1 MPLLDSITQFVKDPP
16 PNYVFE
22 FSDAGIAYARPSAS
36 GTRELGFASL
46 DPGTLVPSPVADN
59 LLRTEAVSSTLARI
73 APAVGATKRRRAAL
87 ILPDWAARVS
97 VLDFDSFPSSAAE
110 QLSLIKFRLKKT
122 LPFDIESAA
131 VSYFVQPKSVQAKT
145 GGGKIDVVTVV
156 VALEVLARYEALFRA
171 QNFHA
176 GDITTA
182 GLASLEL
189 VEDTDAVIVAKLTG
203 RALTVM
209 VVSGGVLKLYR
220 CVDLDNANDEEILQ
234 VLRPTISY
242 VEDEL
247 DTKTR
252 KIIATGFSV
261 NGELP
266 MEKEPLRSRF
276 GSPNPHNAG
285 LLGYLEGAEN

>member
-1 MPLLDSITQFVKDPP
+1 MSFLDSISQFVKDPP
-16 PNYVFE
+16 PGYVFE
-22 FSDAGIAYARPSAS
+22 FSEAGIAYARPSAS
-36 GTRELGFASL
+36 GEREIGFAAL

-73 APAVGATKRRRAAL
+73 APAVVATKRRRAAV

-97 VLDFDSFPSSAAE
+97 VLDFDSFPSSPAE
-110 QLSLIKFRLKKT
+110 QISLIKFRLKKT
-122 LPFDIESAA
+122 LPFDVESAA
-131 VSYFVQPKSVQAKT
+131 VSYFVQPKPVAANT
-145 GGGKIDVVTVV
+145 DGGKIDVVTVT

-176 GDITTA
+176 GDITTS

-189 VEDTDAVIVAKLTG
+189 VRDTEAVIVAKLTG

-209 VVSGGVLKLYR
+209 VVAGGILKLYR
-220 CVDLDNANDEEILQ
+220 CVELDEVNEEEILQ
-234 VLRPTISY
+234 VLRPTVAY

-247 DTKTR
+247 GAATR
-252 KIIATGFSV
+252 RIVATGFSL

-266 MEKEPLRSRF
+266 MKKESLRSRL
-276 GSPNPHNAG
+276 GPPNPHNAG
-285 LLGYLEGAEN
+285 LLGYLEGAES